1 RGGAHEP
8 RLELGV
14 ALHGQEVGVAV
25 QLYGLHQPLA
35 AALHARRHAGDDEP
49 AVLQALDV
57 VGVHLVAVAVALV
70 HRAALPAGEPVDPFA
85 ERAGE
90 DLHGPRAQAQR
101 AAQALH
107 LQLLGDEADDRVRR
121 VRVELGGVRALQAR
135 HVAGELDDGHLHA
148 QADAQVGDAALAGD
162 ARRLDLALY
171 APHAEAARHEDA
183 GVALQR
189 GRVVGHEALGVHPLH
204 VHGRAVRDARVLQ
217 RLEEAQVGV
226 GHGHV
231 LAHDRDVHGA
241 LGPLEDPHGLLP
253 HAQLGGHRLEVQL
266 ALDEAAH
273 ALLLEHLGHGVDVVG
288 VVRVEDRVGL
298 DVREQGDL
306 LELLQR
312 HLGLRAQDQGVGL
325 YAHAPQRG
333 HRVLRWLRLELLAR
347 AQERHQRDVEVE
359 RVLAPGVEAELPYGL
374 QERQRLDVAH
384 RAAHLDQHH
393 LGVGGLAGGAD
404 ALLDLVGDVR
414 DDLDGVR
421 EVGAAALLL
430 DDAQVDLTGGD
441 VVAAR
446 QVDVQEALVGADVQV
461 GLGAVV
467 GDEHLAVLVGTHRP
481 GVHVDVGVDLHG
493 RD

>member
-1 RGGAHEP
+1 
-8 RLELGV
+8 
-14 ALHGQEVGVAV
+14 
-25 QLYGLHQPLA
+25 
-35 AALHARRHAGDDEP
+35 
-49 AVLQALDV
+49 
-57 VGVHLVAVAVALV
+57 
-70 HRAALPAGEPVDPFA
+70 
-85 ERAGE
+85 
-90 DLHGPRAQAQR
+90 
-101 AAQALH
+101 
-107 LQLLGDEADDRVRR
+107 
-121 VRVELGGVRALQAR
+121 
-135 HVAGELDDGHLHA
+135 
-148 QADAQVGDAALAGD
+148 
-162 ARRLDLALY
+162 
-171 APHAEAARHEDA
+171 
-183 GVALQR
+183 
-189 GRVVGHEALGVHPLH
+189 
-204 VHGRAVRDARVLQ
+204 
-217 RLEEAQVGV
+217 
-226 GHGHV
+226 
-231 LAHDRDVHGA
+231 RDVHGA
-241 LGPLEDPHGLLP
+241 LGPLQDPHGLLP
-253 HAQLGGHRLEVQL
+253 HAQLGGHRLDVQL
-266 ALDEAAH
+266 ALDEAAY

-374 QERQRLDVAH
+374 QERQRLDVPH

-493 RD
+493 RDRVPPGPQEGPDARGGDALAQARDHPPGDEDVLPVHGQTTFPGLHASTRPPADRSGPAAGRVVGWSGLRARGGP